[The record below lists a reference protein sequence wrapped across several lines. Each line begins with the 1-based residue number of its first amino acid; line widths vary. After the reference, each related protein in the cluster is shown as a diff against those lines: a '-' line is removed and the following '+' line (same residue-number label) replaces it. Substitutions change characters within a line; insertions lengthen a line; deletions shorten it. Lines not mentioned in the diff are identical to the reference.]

1 MRNVMKSASGR
12 AVRFKKHTT
21 DSFFGH
27 FLYEQ
32 LLDKKHF
39 LVQAKQIVNWDSFT
53 QKCLRYYKG
62 SGEVGRAPYNPACLL
77 KMLFVSYLY
86 NFSERQTE
94 IMVNDSIVMKY
105 FLGLGVDEKAPD
117 NSSLTYFKERLLEG
131 AGKSAYDGLLRE
143 ILSQAKQKGIEFGSI
158 QIIDATH
165 TIADVNMDKDEKRKD
180 KGEKPRDPS
189 AKWGT
194 KGQKKIK
201 DKKTGKTITIN
212 KSFYGYKAHTSANAD
227 SKLITSVTTT
237 SGEASDGKQFI
248 TLVKKDNFTPVPKTN
263 RINTADK
270 AYGGGDNHEY
280 LKEHKMG
287 DAIILKKTRLNK
299 KDKNKQIWQKLV
311 ESEQY
316 QEGIKHRY
324 EIESIFG
331 IEKQNHG
338 LRRARYLGLDKFH
351 IQASLTALVIN
362 LKVVVANITGSTL
375 KGYGYRGNAI
385 RFKNASP

>member
-1 MRNVMKSASGR
+1 M
-12 AVRFKKHTT
+12 AVRFKKHST

-32 LLDKKHF
+32 IIPKDHF
-39 LVQAKQIVNWDSFT
+39 LVKAKGIIDWDRFT
-53 QKCLRYYKG
+53 KRCLRYYKG
-62 SGEVGRAPYNPACLL
+62 SAEVGRAPYNPSVLL
-77 KMLFVSYLY
+77 RMLFLCYLY
-86 NFSERQTE
+86 NISERQIE
-94 IMVNDSIVMKY
+94 ERVDLDLSFKY
-105 FLGLGVDEKAPD
+105 FVGLGVDEKAPD
-117 NSSLTYFKERLLEG
+117 STSLTYFKERLLEG
-131 AGKSAYDGLLRE
+131 AGKSAYDQLLRE
-143 ILSQAKQKGIEFGSI
+143 ILSQAKQKGIRFGSI
-158 QIIDATH
+158 QIIDSVH
-165 TIADVNMDKDEKRKD
+165 TIADVNTDKDEKRKD
-180 KGEKPRDPS
+180 KGRKPRDPS

-194 KGQKKIK
+194 KGKKKIK

-227 SKLITSVTTT
+227 SKLITSVATT
-237 SGEASDGKQFI
+237 SGEAPDGKQFI
-248 TLVKKDNFTPVPKTN
+248 TLVKKDNFAPVPKAN

-270 AYGGGDNHEY
+270 AYDDGDNHEY

-362 LKVVVANITGSTL
+362 LKVVVASITGSTL
-375 KGYGYRGNAI
+375 KGYGYKGNAV
-385 RFKNASP
+385 RFGNACLPVGMASP